1 MADDLPLPRLAWHP
15 ASETF
20 SSNTKRVRGSSPPI
34 SSDPALFSSDDD
46 PSVDNYTQER
56 RKKKYKGPWYNQRL
70 ASEASGEHD
79 PRRKTKRPFERQF
92 DSGVFMGSDGT
103 DIDEESVDKFER
115 ERKPIPLSPLQFSTA
130 RIVTPLPS
138 AEDLASRLIQ
148 QCLEYGNENIDLS
161 YV

>member
-1 MADDLPLPRLAWHP
+1 MADDLPLPKRAWHP

-20 SSNTKRVRGSSPPI
+20 SSNTKRVRRCSPPI

-46 PSVDNYTQER
+46 PSADNYTQER
-56 RKKKYKGPWYNQRL
+56 RKKKYRGPWYNQRL
-70 ASEASGEHD
+70 ASDASGEHD
-79 PRRKTKRPFERQF
+79 PGRKSKRPFERQF

-103 DIDEESVDKFER
+103 DIDEESVVQFER
-115 ERKPIPLSPLQFSTA
+115 ERGSIPSLQFSAA

-148 QCLEYGNENIDLS
+148 QCLEYGTESIDLS